1 MYDIPHFVYSSDVEY
16 LGCFNLLTIVNNAAV
31 NIGVQIPVLINEF
44 NSFGYIPRSGIA
56 GLVN

>member
-1 MYDIPHFVYSSDVEY
+1 MYNIPRFVYLSDVGC

-31 NIGVQIPVLINEF
+31 DIGVQIPVLINEF
-44 NSFGYIPRSGIA
+44 NYFGYIPRSGIA